1 MLGLLL
7 AFREGVLHGN
17 LDNKQTYPLIS
28 NVVYIVF
35 KEKSKKYNNL
45 YICLTRVLTL

>member
-1 MLGLLL
+1 M
-7 AFREGVLHGN
+7 HGN